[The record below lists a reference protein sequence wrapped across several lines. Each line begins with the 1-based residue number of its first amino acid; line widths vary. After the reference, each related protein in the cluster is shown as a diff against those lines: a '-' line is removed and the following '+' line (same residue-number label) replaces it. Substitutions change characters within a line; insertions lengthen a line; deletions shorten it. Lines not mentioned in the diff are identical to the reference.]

1 MEHTPLVS
9 IIVNCY
15 NSEQYLKETIGSI
28 LAQTYSNYEI
38 IFWDNQSTDTT
49 ANIIKSYN
57 DERIYYY
64 YADKH
69 TTLGEARNLAMEK
82 VKGELLAFLDSDD
95 VWLPDFL
102 ENAVFA
108 LAKDEYSFYYSN
120 YYNWINSK
128 DLVLYNNNATSS
140 PMHFGDLLSSY
151 RVGMSAAVV
160 KTAIIMENQIMFDD
174 HFQMIEDYDFFLKIS
189 HIKKC
194 YYDSTPLMKYRTHA
208 GSLTLKNKKIW
219 AYEFSI
225 LYKSLKEDKLNT
237 DEIKRYSNQLKWLK
251 IRSINALAEE
261 YIIKRKRL
269 LLIRLYLK
277 NMFLSYKL
285 MFLLIGL
292 FLSGNDYFKL
302 KQKLVSN
309 TYIA

>member
-15 NSEQYLKETIGSI
+15 NSERYLKETIDSI

-64 YADKH
+64 YTDKH

-102 ENAVFA
+102 KAAVEILIDNNFS
-108 LAKDEYSFYYSN
+108 LYYSN

-128 DLVLYNNNATSS
+128 KLVLYNKDKISGS
-140 PMHFGDLLSSY
+140 KEFGDLLASY
-151 RVGMSAAVV
+151 MVGMSAAVMKV
-160 KTAIIMENQIMFDD
+160 DALKENEIIFDNR
-174 HFQMIEDYDFFLKIS
+174 FQMIEDYDFFLKLV
-189 HIKKC
+189 HVHNA
-194 YYDSTPLMKYRTHA
+194 YYDSTPLMKYRTHSQ
-208 GSLTLKNKKIW
+208 SLTFKNKSIW
-219 AYEFSI
+219 SYEFYE
-225 LYKSLKEDKLNT
+225 LYKKLEEELTENDVT
-237 DEIKRYSNQLKWLK
+237 KYSHQLKWLK
-251 IRSINALAEE
+251 TRAVNAKGED
-261 YIIKRKRL
+261 YILNNQRKML
-269 LLIRLYLK
+269 FFLYVK

-285 MFLLIGL
+285 IFLLLGL
-292 FLSGNDYFKL
+292 FVNADVYYKVKHKL
-302 KQKLVSN
+302 ISN